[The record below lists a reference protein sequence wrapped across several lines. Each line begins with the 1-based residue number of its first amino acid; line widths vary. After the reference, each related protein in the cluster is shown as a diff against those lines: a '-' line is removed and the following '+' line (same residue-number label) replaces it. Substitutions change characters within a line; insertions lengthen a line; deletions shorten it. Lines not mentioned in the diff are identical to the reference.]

1 MTRILHVTDV
11 YRPQVAGIELFVE
24 ELADQQR
31 KQGHDVT
38 VLTSARG
45 VADHEEHVI
54 RGSVAGLW
62 RAVDLREYDVV
73 HAHLS
78 VFSTATTFVTRAAV
92 RAGVPVIATVHSIW
106 SSAGGR
112 WVPLAATLGG
122 WRRAPI
128 VWTAVSAAAAR
139 DVQRILPRA
148 EVRVVP
154 NAVDVDWWRAGM
166 PAEGEQKQGPLKIA
180 AVMRLARRK
189 RPLQLIAAIDRVRQ
203 SAPGCDFRL
212 VIAGDGPQREH
223 CEQAIARHHLEGVV
237 ELLGSRTREQV
248 RDLYADSDIYVA
260 PATLESF
267 GIAAL
272 EARSVGLP
280 VVGMKAGG
288 VGEFL
293 VEGVDG
299 FLCADD
305 HDLADT
311 LAELLRDDALRTR
324 MTAHNRTT
332 PPVHDWAHAVD
343 NYDAAYCRAGELAE
357 RPLSTRVGA

>member
-24 ELADQQR
+24 ELAAQQR
-31 KQGHDVT
+31 GQGHEVT
-38 VLTSARG
+38 VLTCARG
-45 VADHEEHVI
+45 VADHEEHVV
-54 RGSVAGLW
+54 RGSVLGLW
-62 RAVDLREYDVV
+62 RAVDLRAYDVV

-92 RAGVPVIATVHSIW
+92 HAGVPVIATVHSMW

-128 VWTAVSAAAAR
+128 VWTAVSTAAAR

-154 NAVDVDWWRAGM
+154 DAVDVDWWRAAI
-166 PAEGEQKQGPLKIA
+166 PPDDARADRPLRIA

-189 RPLQLIAAIDRVRQ
+189 RPLQLIAAIAHVRD
-203 SAPGCDFRL
+203 ALPGCDFRL
-212 VIAGDGPQREH
+212 VVAGDGPQREH
-223 CEQAIARHHLEGVV
+223 CEQAIARHRLEGVV
-237 ELLGSRTREQV
+237 ELLGAQTREQV
-248 RDLYADSDIYVA
+248 RELYADSDVYVA

-280 VVGMKAGG
+280 VVGMRAGG

-293 VEGVDG
+293 LDGVDG
-299 FLCADD
+299 VLCGDD
-305 HDLADT
+305 RDLADT
-311 LAELLRDDALRTR
+311 LATLLRDEALRAR
-324 MTAHNRTT
+324 MTAHNRAT
-332 PPVHDWAHAVD
+332 PPVHDWGHAVA
-343 NYDAAYCRAGELAE
+343 NYDAAYRRAGELVE
-357 RPLSTRVGA
+357 RPLSTRALR